1 MKSIGART
9 SAFLGKGSGIGFEK
23 DNTQEASSMTKYIAK
38 RVLRSLITMLI
49 IITVLFA
56 LLRMMPIEGYFE
68 NYDKMTEVQIQAKLN
83 TLGLND
89 PLPIQLMNFYK
100 QLLQGDLGTSNK
112 YRIGVSINEIIS
124 EKIPISLKLGLISLS
139 IALVAGLSLGI
150 VMAHSTRTRFKIG
163 DKLGT
168 VFIVIIQA
176 MPSAVYHILIQFA
189 GSQSSFGKNLGLKM
203 LFEIENPV
211 TWILPVISLS
221 IGNIAYYA
229 MWLRRYMVDESNKD
243 YIRLAR
249 AKGVPSST
257 ISRRHV
263 FRNAFV
269 PLVQYIPNSILL
281 TLMGSLYVES
291 LYSIPGMGGL
301 LVTAIK
307 LQDNTL
313 VQALVLIYAVISI
326 LGLLFGDI
334 LMGIVDPRIS
344 FAKKEGAR

>member
-1 MKSIGART
+1 MA
-9 SAFLGKGSGIGFEK
+9 
-23 DNTQEASSMTKYIAK
+23 KYITK
-38 RVLRSLITMLI
+38 RVLRSLLTMFI
-49 IITVLFA
+49 IITILFA
-56 LLRMMPIEGYFE
+56 LLRLMPIEGYFE
-68 NYDKMTEVQIQAKLN
+68 NYDKMTEVQIQAKIT

-89 PLPIQLMNFYK
+89 PLPVQLMRFYK
-100 QLLQGDLGTSNK
+100 QILSGDLGTSNV
-112 YRIGVSINEIIS
+112 YRVGVSINEIVA
-124 EKIPISLKLGLISLS
+124 EKMPVSLRMGLTALCISLS
-139 IALVAGLSLGI
+139 LGLPLGML
-150 VMAHSTRTRFKIG
+150 MARSTRTRFKIG

-176 MPSAVYHILIQFA
+176 LPSAVYHILIQFI
-189 GSQSSFGKNLGLKM
+189 GSQSNFGKAIGLKM
-203 LFEIENPV
+203 LFEQGEIMTYV
-211 TWILPVISLS
+211 LPLISLS

-249 AKGVPSST
+249 AKGVSNT
-257 ISRRHV
+257 KISYSHV

-269 PLVQYIPNSILL
+269 PLVQYIPNSILF

-291 LYSIPGMGGL
+291 LYSVPGMGGL

-307 LQDNTL
+307 RQDNTL

>member
-1 MKSIGART
+1 
-9 SAFLGKGSGIGFEK
+9 
-23 DNTQEASSMTKYIAK
+23 MTKYILK
-38 RVLRSLITMLI
+38 RVLRSLLTMLI
-49 IITVLFA
+49 IITILFA
-56 LLRMMPIEGYFE
+56 LLRLMPIEGYFE
-68 NYDKMTEVQIQAKLN
+68 NYDKMTAVQIQAKIT

-89 PLPIQLMNFYK
+89 PLPTQLMRFYN
-100 QLLQGDLGTSNK
+100 QLLHGDLGTSNV
-112 YRIGVSINEIIS
+112 YRVGVSINEIVA
-124 EKIPISLKLGLISLS
+124 EKMPVSLRMGLTALCISLS
-139 IALVAGLSLGI
+139 LGLPLGML
-150 VMAHSTRTRFKIG
+150 MARSTRTRFKIG

-168 VFIVIIQA
+168 VFIVVIQA
-176 MPSAVYHILIQFA
+176 LPSAVYHILIQFI
-189 GSQSSFGKNLGLKM
+189 GSQSTFGKAIGLKM
-203 LFEIENPV
+203 LFEQGELMTYV
-211 TWILPVISLS
+211 LPLISLS

-249 AKGVPSST
+249 AKGVSNGK
-257 ISRRHV
+257 ISRSHV

-269 PLVQYIPNSILL
+269 PLVQYIPNSILF

-291 LYSIPGMGGL
+291 LYSVPGMGGL

-307 LQDNTL
+307 RQDNTL
-313 VQALVLIYAVISI
+313 VQALVLSYAVISI

>member
-1 MKSIGART
+1 MA
-9 SAFLGKGSGIGFEK
+9 
-23 DNTQEASSMTKYIAK
+23 KYITK
-38 RVLRSLITMLI
+38 RVLRSLITMFI

-56 LLRMMPIEGYFE
+56 LLRLMPVEGYFE
-68 NYDKMTEVQIQAKLN
+68 NYDKMSATQIQVKLSA
-83 TLGLND
+83 LGLTD
-89 PLPIQLMNFYK
+89 SLPK
-100 QLLQGDLGTSNK
+100 QLLRFYNQLLHGDLGESNV
-112 YRIGVSINEIIS
+112 YRKGVAITTIIA
-124 EKIPISLKLGLISLS
+124 EKIPISLKLGLISLG
-139 IALVAGLSLGI
+139 IALALGLPLGI
-150 VMAHSTRTRFKIG
+150 LMARSTRTRYRIG

-168 VFIVIIQA
+168 VFIVLIQA

-189 GSQSSFGKNLGLKM
+189 GSQTYLGKEILGLPM
-203 LFEIENPV
+203 LFDASNPRSY
-211 TWILPVISLS
+211 ILPIISLS

-229 MWLRRYMVDESNKD
+229 MWLRRYMVDENNKD

-249 AKGVPSST
+249 AKGVPNSKIFS
-257 ISRRHV
+257 RHV

-269 PLVQYIPNSILL
+269 PLVQYIPNSILF

-291 LYSIPGMGGL
+291 LYSVPGMGGL

-307 LQDNTL
+307 RQDNTL

-344 FAKKEGAR
+344 FAKKEGSR

>member
-1 MKSIGART
+1 MA
-9 SAFLGKGSGIGFEK
+9 
-23 DNTQEASSMTKYIAK
+23 KYITK
-38 RVLRSLITMLI
+38 RVLRSLITMFI
-49 IITVLFA
+49 IITILFA

-68 NYDKMTEVQIQAKLN
+68 NFDKMSSTQIQVKLN
-83 TLGLND
+83 ALGLND
-89 PLPIQLMNFYK
+89 PLPKQLFNFYK
-100 QLLQGDLGTSNK
+100 QLLHVDLGESNV
-112 YRIGVSINEIIS
+112 YRKGVAITEIIAD
-124 EKIPISLKLGLISLS
+124 KIPISMKMGLIAMVISLALGLP
-139 IALVAGLSLGI
+139 LGI
-150 VMAHSTRTRFKIG
+150 LMARSTRTRFKIG

-168 VFIVIIQA
+168 VFIVLIEA

-189 GSQSSFGKNLGLKM
+189 GSQTFIGKTILGLPM
-203 LFEIENPV
+203 LFDAANPKSY
-211 TWILPVISLS
+211 ILPLISLS
-221 IGNIAYYA
+221 IGNVAYYA
-229 MWLRRYMVDESNKD
+229 MWLRRYMVDEANKD

-249 AKGVPSST
+249 AKGVPGGK

-269 PLVQYIPNSILL
+269 PLVQYIPNSILF

-307 LQDNTL
+307 RQDNTL

-344 FAKKEGAR
+344 FAKKEGSR

>member
-1 MKSIGART
+1 MA
-9 SAFLGKGSGIGFEK
+9 
-23 DNTQEASSMTKYIAK
+23 KYITK
-38 RVLRSLITMLI
+38 RVLRSLLTMFI
-49 IITVLFA
+49 IITILFA
-56 LLRMMPIEGYFE
+56 LLRLMPIEGYFE
-68 NYDKMTEVQIQAKLN
+68 NYDKMTEVQIQAKIT

-89 PLPIQLMNFYK
+89 PLPVQLMRFYK
-100 QLLQGDLGTSNK
+100 QLLAGDLGTSNV
-112 YRIGVSINEIIS
+112 YRVGVSINEIVA
-124 EKIPISLKLGLISLS
+124 EKMPVSLRMGLTALCISLS
-139 IALVAGLSLGI
+139 LGLPLGML
-150 VMAHSTRTRFKIG
+150 MARSTRTRFKIG

-176 MPSAVYHILIQFA
+176 LPSAVYHILIQFI
-189 GSQSSFGKNLGLKM
+189 GSQSAFGKAIGLKM
-203 LFEIENPV
+203 LFEQGEIMTYV
-211 TWILPVISLS
+211 LPLISLS

-249 AKGVPSST
+249 AKGVSNT
-257 ISRRHV
+257 KISYSHV

-269 PLVQYIPNSILL
+269 PLVQYIPNSILF

-291 LYSIPGMGGL
+291 LYSVPGMGGL

-307 LQDNTL
+307 RQDNTL

>member
-1 MKSIGART
+1 
-9 SAFLGKGSGIGFEK
+9 
-23 DNTQEASSMTKYIAK
+23 MTKHIAK

-49 IITVLFA
+49 IVTVLFA

-68 NYDKMTEVQIQAKLN
+68 NFDKMTEVQVQAKLN

-89 PLPIQLMNFYK
+89 PLPVQLMNFYR
-100 QLLQGDLGTSNK
+100 QLLQGDLGVSNK
-112 YRIGVSINEIIS
+112 YRIGVSIIEIIG
-124 EKIPISLKLGLISLS
+124 EKIPVSLRLGLISLT
-139 IALVAGLSLGI
+139 IALVVGLSMGI
-150 VMAHSTRTRFKIG
+150 MMARSTRTRFKIG

-189 GSQSSFGKNLGLKM
+189 GSQSEFGKNLGFKM
-203 LFEIENPV
+203 LFEMENPM

-249 AKGVPSST
+249 AKGVSNAK
-257 ISRRHV
+257 ISRSHV

-307 LQDNTL
+307 RQDNTL

>member
-1 MKSIGART
+1 
-9 SAFLGKGSGIGFEK
+9 
-23 DNTQEASSMTKYIAK
+23 MTKYIIK
-38 RVLRSLITMLI
+38 RTLRSLVTMFI
-49 IITVLFA
+49 IITVLFS
-56 LLRMMPIEGYFE
+56 LLRLMPIEGYFE
-68 NYDKMTEVQIQAKLN
+68 NFDKMTEVQVQAKMN

-89 PLPIQLMNFYK
+89 PLPVQLMNFYK
-100 QLLQGDLGTSNK
+100 QMLHGDLGTSNK
-112 YRIGVSINEIIS
+112 YRIGVSINEIIA
-124 EKIPISLKLGLISLS
+124 EKIPISLRLGLISLA
-139 IALVAGLSLGI
+139 IALTVGLSMGVL
-150 VMAHSTRTRFKIG
+150 MARSTRTRFKIG

-176 MPSAVYHILIQFA
+176 MPSAVYHILIQFI
-189 GSQSSFGKNLGLKM
+189 GSQSDLGKSLGLKM
-203 LFEIENPV
+203 LIDMNSPV
-211 TWILPVISLS
+211 TYILPVISLS

-249 AKGVPSST
+249 AKGVSSGA
-257 ISRRHV
+257 ISRNHV

-307 LQDNTL
+307 MQDNTL

>member
-1 MKSIGART
+1 
-9 SAFLGKGSGIGFEK
+9 
-23 DNTQEASSMTKYIAK
+23 MTKYIIK
-38 RVLRSLITMLI
+38 RVLRSLITMFI

-89 PLPIQLMNFYK
+89 PLHEQLLNFYN
-100 QLLQGDLGTSNK
+100 QLLHGDLGTSNK
-112 YRIGVSINEIIS
+112 YRIGVSINEIIA
-124 EKIPISLKLGLISLS
+124 EKIPVSLRLGLTALCISLS
-139 IALVAGLSLGI
+139 VGLTMGI
-150 VMAHSTRTRFKIG
+150 MMARSTRTRFKIG

-168 VFIVIIQA
+168 MFIVVIQA
-176 MPSAVYHILIQFA
+176 MPSAVYHILIQFI
-189 GSQSSFGKNLGLKM
+189 GSQSDFGKALGLKM
-203 LFEIENPV
+203 LFELDQPITYV
-211 TWILPVISLS
+211 LPIISLS

-249 AKGVPSST
+249 AKGVPNGK

-269 PLVQYIPNSILL
+269 PLVQYIPNSILF

-291 LYSIPGMGGL
+291 LYSVPGMGGL

-307 LQDNTL
+307 RQDNTL

-344 FAKKEGAR
+344 FAKKEGSR

>member
-1 MKSIGART
+1 MA
-9 SAFLGKGSGIGFEK
+9 
-23 DNTQEASSMTKYIAK
+23 KYITK
-38 RVLRSLITMLI
+38 RVLRSLLTMFI
-49 IITVLFA
+49 IITILFA
-56 LLRMMPIEGYFE
+56 LLRLMPIEGYFE
-68 NYDKMTEVQIQAKLN
+68 NIDKMSSTQIQAKLDL
-83 TLGLND
+83 LGLND
-89 PLPIQLMNFYK
+89 PLPK
-100 QLLQGDLGTSNK
+100 QLVKFYGQILRGDLGVSNK
-112 YRIGVSINEIIS
+112 YRIGVSINEIIA
-124 EKIPISLKLGLISLS
+124 EKIPISLQLGMTALCISLALGLP
-139 IALVAGLSLGI
+139 LGI
-150 VMAHSTRTRFKIG
+150 LMARSTRSRFKVW
-163 DKLGT
+163 DRLGT

-176 MPSAVYHILIQFA
+176 MPSAVYHILIQFI
-189 GSQSSFGKNLGLKM
+189 GSQSQFGKAMGFEM
-203 LFEIENPV
+203 LFNQDKLV
-211 TWILPVISLS
+211 TYVLPVISLS

-249 AKGVPSST
+249 AKGVPNGA
-257 ISRRHV
+257 ISWRHV

-269 PLVQYIPNSILL
+269 PLVQYIPNSILF

-291 LYSIPGMGGL
+291 LYSVPGMGGL

-307 LQDNTL
+307 RQDNTL

>member
-1 MKSIGART
+1 
-9 SAFLGKGSGIGFEK
+9 
-23 DNTQEASSMTKYIAK
+23 MTKYILK
-38 RVLRSLITMLI
+38 RVFRSLLTMFI
-49 IITVLFA
+49 IITILFA

-68 NYDKMTEVQIQAKLN
+68 NYDKMSPTQIQVKLQS
-83 TLGLND
+83 LGLTD
-89 PLPIQLMNFYK
+89 PLPKQLVRFYGN
-100 QLLQGDLGTSNK
+100 LLQGDLGESNV
-112 YRIGVSINEIIS
+112 YRKGVAITEIIG
-124 EKIPISLKLGLISLS
+124 EKMPISLTLGLMSLC
-139 IALVAGLSLGI
+139 IALSLGLPLGI
-150 VMAHSTRTRFKIG
+150 LMARSTRTQWKIA

-168 VFIVIIQA
+168 VFIVLIQA
-176 MPSAVYHILIQFA
+176 MPSAVYHILIQFG
-189 GSQSSFGKNLGLKM
+189 GSQTYLGKEILGLPM
-203 LFEIENPV
+203 LFALDNPKSF
-211 TWILPVISLS
+211 ILPMISLS

-249 AKGVPSST
+249 AKGVPNGA

-269 PLVQYIPNSILL
+269 PLVQYIPNSILF

-291 LYSIPGMGGL
+291 LYSVPGMGGL

-307 LQDNTL
+307 RQDNTL

-326 LGLLFGDI
+326 LGLLFGDL

-344 FAKKEGAR
+344 FAKKEGSR

>member
-1 MKSIGART
+1 MA
-9 SAFLGKGSGIGFEK
+9 
-23 DNTQEASSMTKYIAK
+23 KYITK
-38 RVLRSLITMLI
+38 RVLRSLITMFI

-56 LLRMMPIEGYFE
+56 LLRLMPVEGYFE

-89 PLPIQLMNFYK
+89 PLHIQLLNFYK
-100 QLLQGDLGTSNK
+100 QLFGGDLGTSNV
-112 YRIGVSINEIIS
+112 YRVGVSINEIVA
-124 EKIPISLKLGLISLS
+124 EKMPVSLRLGLTALCISLS
-139 IALVAGLSLGI
+139 LGLPLGI
-150 VMAHSTRTRFKIG
+150 IMARSTRTRLKIG
-163 DKLGT
+163 DRLGT

-176 MPSAVYHILIQFA
+176 LPSAVYHILIQFI
-189 GSQSSFGKNLGLKM
+189 GSQSSFGKSIGLKM
-203 LFEIENPV
+203 LYEQGEMM
-211 TWILPVISLS
+211 TYILPLISLS

-249 AKGVPSST
+249 AKGVPNGK
-257 ISRRHV
+257 ISRSHV

-269 PLVQYIPNSILL
+269 PLVQYIPNSILF

-291 LYSIPGMGGL
+291 LYSVPGMGGL

-307 LQDNTL
+307 RQDNTL

-344 FAKKEGAR
+344 FAKKEGSR

>member
-1 MKSIGART
+1 MA
-9 SAFLGKGSGIGFEK
+9 
-23 DNTQEASSMTKYIAK
+23 KYITK
-38 RVLRSLITMLI
+38 RVLRSLLTMFI

-68 NYDKMTEVQIQAKLN
+68 NFDKMTEVQIQAKLN

-89 PLPIQLMNFYK
+89 PLHVQLLNFYK
-100 QLLQGDLGTSNK
+100 QLFSGDLGTSNV
-112 YRIGVSINEIIS
+112 YRVGVSINEIVA
-124 EKIPISLKLGLISLS
+124 EKMPVSLRMGLTALCISLS
-139 IALVAGLSLGI
+139 LGLPLGI
-150 VMAHSTRTRFKIG
+150 VMARSTRTRWQIG

-168 VFIVIIQA
+168 VFIVVIQA
-176 MPSAVYHILIQFA
+176 LPSAVYHILIQFM
-189 GSQSSFGKNLGLKM
+189 GSQSSIGKALGLAM
-203 LFEIENPV
+203 LYDESKV
-211 TWILPVISLS
+211 MTWILPLISLS

-249 AKGVPSST
+249 AKGVPSGR
-257 ISRRHV
+257 ISRSHV

-269 PLVQYIPNSILL
+269 PLVQYIPNSILF

-291 LYSIPGMGGL
+291 LYSVPGMGGL

-307 LQDNTL
+307 RQDNTL
-313 VQALVLIYAVISI
+313 VQALVLIYAIISI

-344 FAKKEGAR
+344 FAKKEGSR

>member
-1 MKSIGART
+1 
-9 SAFLGKGSGIGFEK
+9 
-23 DNTQEASSMTKYIAK
+23 MTKYIVK
-38 RVLRSLITMLI
+38 RVLRSLITMFI

-68 NYDKMTEVQIQAKLN
+68 NFDKMTEVQIQAKLN

-89 PLPIQLMNFYK
+89 PLPVQLMNFYQ
-100 QLLQGDLGTSNK
+100 QLLQGNLGTSNK
-112 YRIGVSINEIIS
+112 YRIGVSINEIIA
-124 EKIPISLKLGLISLS
+124 EKIPISLRLGLISLS
-139 IALVAGLSLGI
+139 IALVVGLSLGI
-150 VMAHSTRTRFKIG
+150 LMAHSTRTRFKIG

-189 GSQSSFGKNLGLKM
+189 GSQSEFGKNLGLKM
-203 LFEIENPV
+203 LFEMDNPI
-211 TWILPVISLS
+211 TWVLPIISLS

-249 AKGVPSST
+249 AKGVSGGA
-257 ISRRHV
+257 ISRNHV

-334 LMGIVDPRIS
+334 LMGIVDSRIS

>member
-1 MKSIGART
+1 
-9 SAFLGKGSGIGFEK
+9 
-23 DNTQEASSMTKYIAK
+23 MTKYILK

-56 LLRMMPIEGYFE
+56 LLRLMPIEGYFE

-89 PLPIQLMNFYK
+89 PLPVQLANFYQ
-100 QLLQGDLGTSNK
+100 QLLRGDLGVSNK
-112 YRIGVSINEIIS
+112 YRIGVSINEIIA
-124 EKIPISLKLGLISLS
+124 EKIPISLRLGLISLS
-139 IALVAGLSLGI
+139 IALTVGLSLG
-150 VMAHSTRTRFKIG
+150 VLMARSTRTRFKIG

-168 VFIVIIQA
+168 LFIVVIQA
-176 MPSAVYHILIQFA
+176 MPSAVYHILIQFI
-189 GSQSSFGKNLGLKM
+189 GSQSDFGKSIGLKM
-203 LFEIENPV
+203 LIDLDVPV
-211 TWILPVISLS
+211 TYILPVISLS

-249 AKGVPSST
+249 AKGVSGGA
-257 ISRRHV
+257 ISRNHV

-307 LQDNTL
+307 MQDNTL

>member
-1 MKSIGART
+1 MA
-9 SAFLGKGSGIGFEK
+9 
-23 DNTQEASSMTKYIAK
+23 KYIVK
-38 RVLRSLITMLI
+38 RVLRSLITMFI

-56 LLRMMPIEGYFE
+56 LLRLMPIEGYFE
-68 NYDKMTEVQIQAKLN
+68 NFDKMTEVQVQAKLN

-89 PLPIQLMNFYK
+89 PLHVQLINFYK
-100 QLLQGDLGTSNK
+100 QLLSGDLGTSNV
-112 YRIGVSINEIIS
+112 YRVGVSINEIVA
-124 EKIPISLKLGLISLS
+124 EKMPVSLRLGLMALCISLCL
-139 IALVAGLSLGI
+139 GLSLGI
-150 VMAHSTRTRFKIG
+150 VMARSTHTRFKIG
-163 DKLGT
+163 DRLGT

-176 MPSAVYHILIQFA
+176 LPSAVYHILIQFI
-189 GSQSSFGKNLGLKM
+189 GSQSDFGKSIGLKM
-203 LFEIENPV
+203 LFEQGEV
-211 TWILPVISLS
+211 MTYILPLISLS

-249 AKGVPSST
+249 AKGVPNGR
-257 ISRRHV
+257 ISRNHI

-269 PLVQYIPNSILL
+269 PLVQYIPNSILF

-291 LYSIPGMGGL
+291 LYSVPGMGGL

-307 LQDNTL
+307 RQDNTL

-326 LGLLFGDI
+326 LGLLLGDI

-344 FAKKEGAR
+344 FAKKEGSR

>member
-1 MKSIGART
+1 
-9 SAFLGKGSGIGFEK
+9 
-23 DNTQEASSMTKYIAK
+23 MTKYILK

-49 IITVLFA
+49 IVTVLFA
-56 LLRMMPIEGYFE
+56 LLRLMPVEGYFE

-89 PLPIQLMNFYK
+89 PLPVQLTNFYQ
-100 QLLQGDLGTSNK
+100 QLLRGDLGVSNK
-112 YRIGVSINEIIS
+112 YRIGVSINEIIA
-124 EKIPISLKLGLISLS
+124 EKIPISLRLGLISLT
-139 IALVAGLSLGI
+139 IALTVGLSLGI
-150 VMAHSTRTRFKIG
+150 LMARSTRTRFKIG

-168 VFIVIIQA
+168 LFIVVIQA
-176 MPSAVYHILIQFA
+176 MPSAVYHILIQFI
-189 GSQSSFGKNLGLKM
+189 GSQSDFGKSLGLKM
-203 LFEIENPV
+203 LIDLDSPITYV
-211 TWILPVISLS
+211 LPVISLS

-249 AKGVPSST
+249 AKGVSGGA
-257 ISRRHV
+257 ISRNHV

-307 LQDNTL
+307 MQDNTL

>member
-1 MKSIGART
+1 MAR
-9 SAFLGKGSGIGFEK
+9 
-23 DNTQEASSMTKYIAK
+23 YIIK
-38 RVLRSLITMLI
+38 RALRSLITMFI
-49 IITVLFA
+49 IITVLFS
-56 LLRMMPIEGYFE
+56 LLRLMPVEGYFE
-68 NYDKMTEVQIQAKLN
+68 NYDKMTEVQIQAKMN

-89 PLPIQLMNFYK
+89 PLPVQLVRFY
-100 QLLQGDLGTSNK
+100 QQMLRGDLGVSNK
-112 YRIGVSINEIIS
+112 YRIGVSINEIIA
-124 EKIPISLKLGLISLS
+124 EKIPISLRIGLISLA
-139 IALVAGLSLGI
+139 IALAVGLSLGI
-150 VMAHSTRTRFKIG
+150 LMARSTRTRFKIG

-168 VFIVIIQA
+168 IFIVIIQA
-176 MPSAVYHILIQFA
+176 MPSAVYHILIQFI
-189 GSQSSFGKNLGLKM
+189 GSQSELGKSLGLKM
-203 LFEIENPV
+203 LIDMNSPV
-211 TWILPVISLS
+211 TYILPVISLS

-249 AKGVPSST
+249 AKGVSSAA
-257 ISRRHV
+257 ISRTHV

-307 LQDNTL
+307 MQDNTL

>member
-1 MKSIGART
+1 MA
-9 SAFLGKGSGIGFEK
+9 
-23 DNTQEASSMTKYIAK
+23 KYITK
-38 RVLRSLITMLI
+38 RVLRSLITMFI

-56 LLRMMPIEGYFE
+56 LLRLMPVEGYFE

-83 TLGLND
+83 TLGLNE
-89 PLPIQLMNFYK
+89 PLYIQLMNFYK
-100 QLLQGDLGTSNK
+100 QLLSGDLGTSNV
-112 YRIGVSINEIIS
+112 YRVGVSINEIVA
-124 EKIPISLKLGLISLS
+124 EKMPVSLRMGLMALCISLS
-139 IALVAGLSLGI
+139 AGLPMGI
-150 VMAHSTRTRFKIG
+150 LMARSTRTRFKIG
-163 DKLGT
+163 DRLGT

-176 MPSAVYHILIQFA
+176 LPSAVYHILIQFI
-189 GSQSSFGKNLGLKM
+189 GSQSEFGKAIGLKM
-203 LFEIENPV
+203 LYEEGELMTYV
-211 TWILPVISLS
+211 LPLISLS

-249 AKGVPSST
+249 AKGVSERK
-257 ISRRHV
+257 ISRSHV

-269 PLVQYIPNSILL
+269 PLVQYIPNSILF

-291 LYSIPGMGGL
+291 LYSVPGMGGL

-307 LQDNTL
+307 RQDNTL

-344 FAKKEGAR
+344 FAKKEGSR

>member
-1 MKSIGART
+1 
-9 SAFLGKGSGIGFEK
+9 
-23 DNTQEASSMTKYIAK
+23 MTKYIIK
-38 RVLRSLITMLI
+38 RTLRSLITMFI
-49 IITVLFA
+49 IITVLFS
-56 LLRMMPIEGYFE
+56 LLRLMPVEGYFE
-68 NYDKMTEVQIQAKLN
+68 NYDKMTEIQIQAKMN

-89 PLPIQLMNFYK
+89 PLPVQLMHFY
-100 QLLQGDLGTSNK
+100 QQMLRGDLGVSNK
-112 YRIGVSINEIIS
+112 YRIGVSINEIIA
-124 EKIPISLKLGLISLS
+124 EKIPVSLRIGLISLA
-139 IALVAGLSLGI
+139 IALAAGLSLG
-150 VMAHSTRTRFKIG
+150 VLMARSTRTRFRIG

-168 VFIVIIQA
+168 VFIVIVQA
-176 MPSAVYHILIQFA
+176 MPSAVYHILIQFI
-189 GSQSSFGKNLGLKM
+189 GSQSELGKSLGLKM
-203 LFEIENPV
+203 LIDMNSPI
-211 TWILPVISLS
+211 TYILPVISLS

-249 AKGVPSST
+249 AKGVPNGA
-257 ISRRHV
+257 ISRNHV

-307 LQDNTL
+307 MQDNTL

>member
-9 SAFLGKGSGIGFEK
+9 STFWGKGSGIGFEK

-257 ISRRHV
+257 IFRRHV

>member
-1 MKSIGART
+1 
-9 SAFLGKGSGIGFEK
+9 
-23 DNTQEASSMTKYIAK
+23 MTKYILK
-38 RVLRSLITMLI
+38 RVLRSLVTMFLI
-49 IITVLFA
+49 ITILFT
-56 LLRMMPIEGYFE
+56 LLRLMPIEGYFE
-68 NYDKMTEVQIQAKLN
+68 NFDKMTEVQVQAKLN

-89 PLPIQLMNFYK
+89 PLPVQLMRFY
-100 QLLQGDLGTSNK
+100 QQILRGDLGVSNK
-112 YRIGVSINEIIS
+112 YRIGVSINEIVA
-124 EKIPISLKLGLISLS
+124 EKIPVSLKLGLISLC

-150 VMAHSTRTRFKIG
+150 VMARSTRTRFKIG
-163 DKLGT
+163 DRLGT

-176 MPSAVYHILIQFA
+176 MPSAVYHILIQFV
-189 GSQSSFGKNLGLKM
+189 GSQSQFGKDLGLKM
-203 LFEIENPV
+203 LFEMDSPM

-221 IGNIAYYA
+221 IGNIAYYG

-249 AKGVPSST
+249 AKGVPNGR
-257 ISRRHV
+257 ISRSHV

-344 FAKKEGAR
+344 FAKKEGSR